1 MTKEIIPQH
10 VAIIMDGNGR
20 WARARHVPK
29 MAGHRAGVKAA
40 QRIIEAARDMGIKVL
55 NLYTFSTENWA
66 RPRREI
72 DALFG
77 LLKEYLDKEEDKFN
91 ENNVRFSVVGRMAGL
106 PVPIQERLKKVMES
120 TKNNTAMRLCL
131 ALNYGARLEIINAAR
146 LMAQD
151 AIDGR
156 LSLDDIDEKIFSRYL
171 YTKEIPDPD
180 LLIRT
185 SGESR
190 ISNFLLWQISYSEL
204 YFTKKLW
211 PDFGRND
218 LKKAI
223 DEYANRERRFGA

>member
-1 MTKEIIPQH
+1 MPQH

-20 WARARHVPK
+20 WARARHLPK

-40 QRIIEAARDMGIKVL
+40 QKIIEAAKDIGVKVL
-55 NLYTFSTENWA
+55 TLYTFSTENWN

-77 LLKEYLDKEEDKFN
+77 LLKEYVDKEEDRFN
-91 ENNVRFSVVGRMAGL
+91 ENNVRFSVIGRMAGL
-106 PVPIQERLKKVMES
+106 SVPIQERLKEVMES

-131 ALNYGARLEIINAAR
+131 ALNYGARLEIIDAAR

-151 AIDGR
+151 AIEGR

-204 YFTKKLW
+204 YFTKKFW

-223 DEYANRERRFGA
+223 NEYARRDRRFGA